1 MSPSKITPLQFS
13 AQSWGRNGVL
23 RNGGWNKACVFL
35 YLSML
40 PWLSSRKLERGD
52 VWDPAQKS
60 HEFGI
65 GFLWRPFPFGFSG
78 VRQTEFRFAKLIL
91 ALRHHPWI
99 NKSNERTKIV
109 NYFTAFALKMFSS
122 AWTFLAANTIL
133 WVISTTDNPD
143 LPKKLRNRGTFISGL
158 PWWHSCQRVC
168 LQCRKNGFN
177 PWVRKIPWRRKWQP
191 TPGFLPENHMD
202 RGA

>member
-1 MSPSKITPLQFS
+1 
-13 AQSWGRNGVL
+13 
-23 RNGGWNKACVFL
+23 
-35 YLSML
+35 ML
-40 PWLSSRKLERGD
+40 PWLSSRKLERGG
-52 VWDPAQKS
+52 VWGPAQES
-60 HEFGI
+60 HEFGN
-65 GFLWRPFPFGFSG
+65 GLLWRPFPSGFSG

-109 NYFTAFALKMFSS
+109 NHFTAFPLKMFSS

-133 WVISTTDNPD
+133 WVISTIDNPD
-143 LPKKLRNRGTFISGL
+143 FPQKLRNRGIFISGL

-168 LQCRKNGFN
+168 LQCRKHGFH

-202 RGA
+202 RGAWWLRFMGSQRVGHDWATNSSL

>member
-1 MSPSKITPLQFS
+1 
-13 AQSWGRNGVL
+13 
-23 RNGGWNKACVFL
+23 
-35 YLSML
+35 ML
-40 PWLSSRKLERGD
+40 PWLSSRKLERGV
-52 VWDPAQKS
+52 VWGPAQES
-60 HEFGI
+60 HEFGN
-65 GFLWRPFPFGFSG
+65 GLLWRPFPSGFSG
-78 VRQTEFRFAKLIL
+78 VRQTELRFAKLIL

-109 NYFTAFALKMFSS
+109 NHFIAFPLKMFSS

-133 WVISTTDNPD
+133 WVISTIDNPD
-143 LPKKLRNRGTFISGL
+143 FPQKLRNRGIFISGL

-168 LQCRKNGFN
+168 LQCRKHGFH

-202 RGA
+202 RGG